1 LGEVA
6 DTKHDA
12 EVLYRLSG
20 GVATISFNRPQVL
33 NALTR
38 KMVAE
43 TNRALSKA
51 RNDSRVRVVVLT
63 GVGRA
68 FCAGEDLKED
78 RKKTTPLEFRD
89 KILEYQRLT
98 TNIYEMSKVVIAA
111 VNGYALGGG
120 CEIALSC
127 DLIYA
132 AESAKFGL
140 PEVKVAQL
148 ITNAGLYRLPRLVGE
163 KKAKE
168 IALVGDMIDA
178 AEAER
183 IGMINR
189 AVPDAMLMQ
198 RVGEVAKK
206 IMNNA
211 PLSVAMTK
219 ALIEKAQ
226 DSTFSTTMELE
237 TQAITALFTA
247 EDREEGARAF
257 AEKRAPKY
265 RGV

>member
-1 LGEVA
+1 MIFEKSEGI
-6 DTKHDA
+6 
-12 EVLYRLSG
+12 
-20 GVATISFNRPQVL
+20 ATISFNRPQAL

-38 KMVAE
+38 QMITE
-43 TNRALSKA
+43 TNQALVRARDDPS
-51 RNDSRVRVVVLT
+51 VRVIVLT

-78 RKKTTPLEFRD
+78 IRKTTPLEFRE

-132 AESAKFGL
+132 SDTAKFGL
-140 PEVKVAQL
+140 PETKVGQL
-148 ITNAGLYRLPRLVGE
+148 ITNAGFYRLPRLVGE

-183 IGMINR
+183 MGMINKVVR
-189 AVPDAMLMQ
+189 RSKLRQTVRQ
-198 RVGEVAKK
+198 VAKK
-206 IMNNA
+206 IIRNA

-219 ALIEKAQ
+219 SLIDKAQ
-226 DSTFSTTMELE
+226 DSTFRTVMELE
-237 TQAITALFTA
+237 TQAITVLFTS
-247 EDREEGARAF
+247 EDRLEGARAF
-257 AEKRAPKY
+257 AEKRVPRY
-265 RGV
+265 RGR

>member
-1 LGEVA
+1 MVKAKSTSEVIYE
-6 DTKHDA
+6 KS
-12 EVLYRLSG
+12 RG
-20 GVATISFNRPQVL
+20 IATISFNRPHAL

-38 KMVAE
+38 EMIAE
-43 TNRALSKA
+43 TNRALLRA
-51 RNDSRVRVVVLT
+51 RDDVNVRVIVLT
-63 GVGRA
+63 GVGRT

-78 RKKTTPLEFRD
+78 SRRTTPLEFRE

-132 AESAKFGL
+132 SDAAKFGL
-140 PEVKVAQL
+140 PETKVGQL
-148 ITNAGLYRLPRLVGE
+148 ITNAGFYRLPRLVGE

-168 IALVGDMIDA
+168 IALIGDMIDA
-178 AEAER
+178 EEAER
-183 IGMINR
+183 IGMINKV
-189 AVPDAMLMQ
+189 VPQANLMQ
-198 RVGEVAKK
+198 TVRDIAQK
-206 IMNNA
+206 IIRNA

-219 ALIEKAQ
+219 SLIDKAQ
-226 DSTFSTTMELE
+226 DSTFTTVMELE
-237 TQAITALFTA
+237 TQAITVLFTS
-247 EDREEGARAF
+247 EDRLEGARAF

-265 RGV
+265 KGL